1 MAHFIITWQ
10 ITNKLHPTSRW
21 TPRDHALWRGK
32 NSSIGF
38 FFLKKEFLWS
48 LCTSK
53 NLVRNIHQCCK
64 NPCNSLSLS
73 SSTMDKIILS
83 STSTPLSTSS
93 LPPLRTVTSTA
104 SLSSPK
110 KLFLLRSTQS
120 QRKLSSSSRRS
131 TSFCKVH
138 KSTTITCGAITEIN
152 ESEFQNVVLNSDRPV
167 LVEFVATWC
176 GPCRLISP
184 AMESVAQVS
193 FFLTILFN
201 HDYTLAFDYKRVFFF
216 TVPIHVFLR
225 WEQKELIL
233 MIFLVWCG

>member
-1 MAHFIITWQ
+1 
-10 ITNKLHPTSRW
+10 
-21 TPRDHALWRGK
+21 
-32 NSSIGF
+32 
-38 FFLKKEFLWS
+38 
-48 LCTSK
+48 
-53 NLVRNIHQCCK
+53 
-64 NPCNSLSLS
+64 
-73 SSTMDKIILS
+73 MDKIILS

-201 HDYTLAFDYKRVFFF
+201 HDYTLAFDYKMVFFF

-225 WEQKELIL
+225 CEQKELIL
-233 MIFLVWCG
+233 MIFLV

>member
-1 MAHFIITWQ
+1 
-10 ITNKLHPTSRW
+10 
-21 TPRDHALWRGK
+21 
-32 NSSIGF
+32 
-38 FFLKKEFLWS
+38 
-48 LCTSK
+48 
-53 NLVRNIHQCCK
+53 
-64 NPCNSLSLS
+64 
-73 SSTMDKIILS
+73 MDKIILS

-225 WEQKELIL
+225 CEQNELIL
-233 MIFLVWCG
+233 MIFLVRCG

>member
-1 MAHFIITWQ
+1 
-10 ITNKLHPTSRW
+10 
-21 TPRDHALWRGK
+21 
-32 NSSIGF
+32 
-38 FFLKKEFLWS
+38 
-48 LCTSK
+48 
-53 NLVRNIHQCCK
+53 
-64 NPCNSLSLS
+64 
-73 SSTMDKIILS
+73 MDKIILS

-201 HDYTLAFDYKRVFFF
+201 YTLAFDYKRVFFF

-233 MIFLVWCG
+233 MIFLV

>member
-1 MAHFIITWQ
+1 
-10 ITNKLHPTSRW
+10 
-21 TPRDHALWRGK
+21 
-32 NSSIGF
+32 
-38 FFLKKEFLWS
+38 
-48 LCTSK
+48 
-53 NLVRNIHQCCK
+53 
-64 NPCNSLSLS
+64 
-73 SSTMDKIILS
+73 MDKIILS

-201 HDYTLAFDYKRVFFF
+201 HDYTLAFDYKMVFFF

-233 MIFLVWCG
+233 MIFLV